1 VLQLRILTPT
11 DLTDRVLATLRD
23 EVGVATITIDRGA
36 AIEPPGDV
44 VMAEIATERAHELLE
59 RLRSVGIERRG
70 SISVSTI
77 DVAISASGRR
87 AERDAPGRGADSLLW
102 ERVESEAREHA
113 ALSVTFLVLMVIAA
127 IIATVGIAVD
137 SAVLI
142 IGAMIVGPEFGP
154 LAGIAVGAYRR
165 QAFGRTALLTLAA
178 GLVVAILAAAATA
191 AIAHAVGQSDAEFD
205 PASRFFTAFVTQP
218 NAWSVVVALAAGVAG
233 MIALGQGR
241 STLLPG
247 VLVSVTTI
255 PAAAAIGVD
264 AAVGNAADLGDAALQ
279 LSINLVAIVAAGIAT
294 LAVHD
299 RWWAAAD
306 HAEPRRSLP

>member
-1 VLQLRILTPT
+1 MLQLRILTPA

-23 EVGVATITIDRGA
+23 ETGVATIAIDRGA
-36 AIEPPGDV
+36 AIDPAGDV
-44 VMAEIATERAHELLE
+44 VVAELAPERAHELID

-77 DVAISASGRR
+77 DVAISLSGRR

-102 ERVESEAREHA
+102 ERVEADAREHA
-113 ALSVTFLVLMVIAA
+113 ALSVTFLVLMAIAA

-142 IGAMIVGPEFGP
+142 IGAMIVGPDFGP
-154 LAGIAVGAYRR
+154 LAGIAVGTYRR
-165 QAFGRTALLTLAA
+165 RGFARTAVLTLAA
-178 GLVVAILAAAATA
+178 GLVVAVLAAAATA
-191 AIAHAVGQSDAEFD
+191 AIARSVGQPEAIFD
-205 PASRFFTAFVTQP
+205 PDSRFFTAFVTQP
-218 NAWSVVVALAAGVAG
+218 NVWSAVVALAAGVAG

-264 AAVGNAADLGDAALQ
+264 AAIGHLDDLGEAALQ
-279 LSINLVAIVAAGIAT
+279 LGINLIAIVIAGIAT
-294 LAVHD
+294 LAAHD
-299 RWWAAAD
+299 RWWAAAER
-306 HAEPRRSLP
+306 AEPRRALP